1 MCQNKLVR
9 RQQSLDGCRTQI
21 GPELIDVSQGASF
34 QEMEKNLSTHTNKSL
49 TSCKIFEHT

>member
-21 GPELIDVSQGASF
+21 GPELIDVSQGVSF
-34 QEMEKNLSTHTNKSL
+34 QEMEKNLAIYDL
-49 TSCKIFEHT
+49 

>member
-21 GPELIDVSQGASF
+21 GPELIDVSQGVSF
-34 QEMEKNLSTHTNKSL
+34 QEMEKNLAIYDIKSL
-49 TSCKIFEHT
+49 NSCKNL